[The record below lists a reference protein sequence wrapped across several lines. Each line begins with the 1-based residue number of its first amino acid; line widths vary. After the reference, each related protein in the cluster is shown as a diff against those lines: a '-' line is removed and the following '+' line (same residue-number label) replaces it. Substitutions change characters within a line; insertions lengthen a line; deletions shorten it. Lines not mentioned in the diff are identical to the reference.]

1 MNMNNNESTALGI
14 IAGTLVGAAVG
25 VLFAPDKGSKTR
37 QMIADEAVTAKT
49 KLEAELAAAKD
60 VIAKTTVDLKDR
72 VLTNTSAKKQT
83 LEEQVDAIVSDVT
96 HKADDVI
103 GTLEKKLTELKAKNK
118 KLQKTS

>member
-1 MNMNNNESTALGI
+1 MNNNESTALGI